1 MNRIKKILII
11 TTSLVLLVGSYFLWT
26 MVTFDEHA
34 ESYIQ
39 RDLNKNIRDHQYHK
53 LRKMSNSAAY
63 EWLRKANH
71 VKFTFSSDNQGSG
84 NLYYYAARINHQYN
98 FFVTFKVKS
107 FIPSRFTLTRITY
120 YPNYHPRWFNSSNKK
135 ALRSQPAAKRP
146 QIIFIKQQL
155 I

>member
-84 NLYYYAARINHQYN
+84 NLYYYAARSITNIIFSSPSKWNHLFQ
-98 FFVTFKVKS
+98 VD
-107 FIPSRFTLTRITY
+107 SRWLGSPITLTIIRADSIHQT
-120 YPNYHPRWFNSSNKK
+120 KK
-135 ALRSQPAAKRP
+135 LSAANQPQSAHK
-146 QIIFIKQQL
+146 
-155 I
+155 